1 MEAKNTIFSYMYR
14 DGSNYKF
21 HGEVV
26 FEGLPDDVA
35 EKRIRDALGGYDGTG
50 FIANQVDIPEVFPFP
65 ERYSYREDD
74 DHCWHE
80 FVGLEPTQ
88 KDVTDERGRSISSL
102 AGEFEKI
109 GPAGWKEFDVD
120 PATRSDMHP

>member
-26 FEGLPDDVA
+26 FEGLSDDVV
-35 EKRIRDALGGYDGTG
+35 ERKIRGAMSGFDNKD
-50 FIANQVDIPEVFPFP
+50 FIASQVDIPEVFPFP
-65 ERYSYREDD
+65 ERYGYNEQD

-80 FVGLEPTQ
+80 FFGLEPTQ
-88 KDVTDERGRSISSL
+88 MDVTDEKHRSISSL
-102 AGEFEKI
+102 AEEFEKI
-109 GPAGWKEFDVD
+109 GPDGWKEFDVD